1 MIIVSQSKNN
11 IVNFENI
18 NLIGLDGEF
27 KIKARLGIHDEVLLG
42 KYKTEERAKEVL
54 KEITRYFRMFRGL
67 TYMNDS
73 IKRGI
78 AKEIERD
85 GQDAYVY
92 TMPED

>member
-27 KIKARLGIHDEVLLG
+27 KIKARLGIKDEVLLG

-54 KEITRYFRMFRGL
+54 REIIEIHRI
-67 TYMNDS
+67 S
-73 IKRGI
+73 IPT
-78 AKEIERD
+78 A
-85 GQDAYVY
+85 VY
-92 TMPED
+92 EMPLE

>member
-54 KEITRYFRMFRGL
+54 QEIIQSYVTNIKAKDAGQFFGFSTIPSN
-67 TYMNDS
+67 TYY
-73 IKRGI
+73 
-78 AKEIERD
+78 E
-85 GQDAYVY
+85 
-92 TMPED
+92 MPLE